1 MFRRSFEYNPQ
12 PSYGSRILSGPRI
25 VRDNRSGET
34 VSVME
39 RRTDG
44 VAGALA
50 PSCLIF
56 STDAGFTRV
65 WHYPSN
71 WQRMNDDELVELT
84 ELWRHKQSA

>member
-1 MFRRSFEYNPQ
+1 MARSFDYIPQ
-12 PSYGSRILSGPRI
+12 HSRESRILSGPRI
-25 VRDNRSGET
+25 LRDNRTGEV

-44 VAGALA
+44 VAGARG

-65 WHYPSN
+65 WSYPSG
-71 WQRMNDDELVELT
+71 WQRLEDDELIALT
-84 ELWRHKQSA
+84 EHWRYSRSA